1 MAVIVP
7 DLPELFEEAFERA
20 GLEMRSGYDLKTA
33 RRSLNLMTLEWA
45 NRGLNL
51 FTIEAGTQLLL
62 PNVATYTLP
71 AGTIDIIEH
80 QLRTGTGA
88 SQVDTALERISVSTY
103 AQQTNKQITGRPTQ
117 VFVQRLPTSTTVT
130 LWPKPDNSQTYTLF
144 YYRLKGID
152 GLASGIGGETTSIP
166 PRFVP
171 ALVAGLAYYIAMKK
185 PEAIARVLPLK
196 QVYDEQFELAA
207 GEDRDRS
214 SVMFVP
220 FNTMMIGGV

>member
-1 MAVIVP
+1 MPVIVP

-33 RRSLNLMTLEWA
+33 RRSLNLLTLEWA
-45 NRGLNL
+45 NKGLNL
-51 FTIEAGTQLLL
+51 FTIEAGTLALTAGTT
-62 PNVATYTLP
+62 VYTLP
-71 AGTIDIIEH
+71 TGTIDIIEH
-80 QLRTGTGA
+80 QLRTGTGTA
-88 SQVDTALERISVSTY
+88 QVDTAIERISVSTY

-117 VFVQRLPTSTTVT
+117 IFVQRLPTSTTVT
-130 LWPKPDNSQTYTLF
+130 LWPTPDNSQSYTLF

-152 GLASGIGGETTSIP
+152 GLTSGIGADMTSVP

-185 PEAIARVLPLK
+185 PEAIQRVLPLK
-196 QVYDEQFELAA
+196 AVYDEQFELAA

-214 SVMFVP
+214 SVNFVP
-220 FNTMMIGGV
+220 FNTMMFG